1 MGLLD
6 GKSSASSALSAGD
19 YWANGNVSL
28 APAIG
33 NYTSSALLSDGS
45 VGDTTTRETSNS
57 DTFTL
62 LRVNTSALSIAQWA
76 LTLKYRGSI
85 TPNFFYWDGTAWQPM
100 TDTNGTPWT
109 INIGYT
115 DVSRTATF
123 SGVPSATIW
132 RFTWT
137 ESIIASGNA
146 STSDSRVS

>member
-1 MGLLD
+1 MGLMD
-6 GKSSASSALSAGD
+6 GKSSNPFLSVGD

-28 APAIG
+28 APTTG

-62 LRVNTSALSIAQWA
+62 LRVNASALSIAQWS
-76 LTLKYRGSI
+76 LTLRYRGAI
-85 TPNFFYWDGTAWQPM
+85 NPTFFYWDGSAWQSM
-100 TDTNGTPWT
+100 TDTNAVPWT
-109 INIGYT
+109 TNIGYT
-115 DVSRTATF
+115 DVTRVATF
-123 SGVPSATIW
+123 SSVPSATIW

-146 STSDSRVS
+146 STSDSRVN